1 MTIQIK
7 TLISTVLFTATFSTA
22 LIMPAFAADEA
33 AASAVTS
40 TASAET
46 TTSATTTMEIL
57 REKVRA
63 DKKLVVANN
72 MNLTDKE
79 AKVFWPIYDAYQKD
93 LQNINKRMATL
104 IDAYALAYNKGA
116 VLNDTAK
123 KLLDDSIAIE
133 ISESKL
139 KQTYADKLSKVIPA
153 AKAARY
159 IQIENK
165 IRAIVR
171 YELADAIPLVE

>member
-1 MTIQIK
+1 MV
-7 TLISTVLFTATFSTA
+7 SV
-22 LIMPAFAADEA
+22 
-33 AASAVTS
+33 
-40 TASAET
+40 
-46 TTSATTTMEIL
+46 
-57 REKVRA
+57 
-63 DKKLVVANN
+63 
-72 MNLTDKE
+72 
-79 AKVFWPIYDAYQKD
+79 
-93 LQNINKRMATL
+93 

-133 ISESKL
+133 MSESKL

-171 YELADAIPLVE
+171 YQLAASIPLVQ

>member
-1 MTIQIK
+1 MTNSIK
-7 TLISTVLFTATFSTA
+7 TLITTALFTAAFSAVSVQTV
-22 LIMPAFAADEA
+22 FAANDVTEA
-33 AASAVTS
+33 VATS
-40 TASAET
+40 SSSAET
-46 TTSATTTMEIL
+46 STSATTTMEIL
-57 REKVRA
+57 REKVKA

-72 MNLTDKE
+72 MNLTEKE
-79 AKVFWPIYDAYQKD
+79 AKAFWPIYDAYQKD
-93 LQNINKRMATL
+93 LQSINKRMAGV
-104 IDAYALAYNKGA
+104 IDAYVLAYNKGA

-165 IRAIVR
+165 IRAIVK
-171 YELADAIPLVE
+171 YQLAEAIPLVE

>member
-123 KLLDDSIAIE
+123 KLLNDSIAIE

>member
-1 MTIQIK
+1 MSDQIK
-7 TLISTVLFTATFSTA
+7 KAISSVLVTATFFAVLTQ
-22 LIMPAFAADEA
+22 PVFAANNTA
-33 AASAVTS
+33 APVAASNAS
-40 TASAET
+40 TEENASAD
-46 TTSATTTMEIL
+46 STMEIL
-57 REKVRA
+57 REKVKA

-72 MNLTDKE
+72 MNLTDTE
-79 AKVFWPIYDAYQKD
+79 AKAFWPIYDAYQRD
-93 LQNINKRMATL
+93 LQAINKRLASV

-133 ISESKL
+133 MSESKL